1 MGSTTPF
8 SGSAGS
14 PLVAGVDGCRGGWVV
29 VSIAPDGHDPVDV
42 SAVPDLHQLVA
53 RIDSGALTAAAID
66 IPIGLAPQDPRRSDI
81 EARRRL
87 GGRRS
92 SIFPAPVRAALA
104 ATTYEEAC
112 AISRATCGKAI
123 SKQLFNILPKIRE
136 VDALMTPLRQ
146 QRLVEMSPELSLA
159 LLAGAPMSHSK
170 LHRAGRVER
179 MRALA
184 TFFGSETIAHHAGR
198 PPPGAQPDDVLDAF
212 AGAWTARRYAA
223 REHLQLGGDVDGRG
237 LRMEVV
243 A

>member
-1 MGSTTPF
+1 M
-8 SGSAGS
+8 
-14 PLVAGVDGCRGGWVV
+14 
-29 VSIAPDGHDPVDV
+29 
-42 SAVPDLHQLVA
+42 PDLHGLVEQ
-53 RIDSGALTAAAID
+53 IDSGALVAAAID
-66 IPIGLAPQDPRRSDI
+66 IPIGLAQRDPRRSDI

-92 SIFPAPVRAALA
+92 SVFPAPVRPALS

-112 AISRATCGKAI
+112 AMSRAACGKAI

-136 VDALMTPLRQ
+136 VDALVTPLRQ

-159 LLAGAPMSHSK
+159 LLAGAPMSRPK
-170 LHRAGRVER
+170 RHRDGRAER
-179 MRALA
+179 MRALGA
-184 TFFGSETIAHHAGR
+184 FFGSETVAHHAQR
-198 PPPGAQPDDVLDAF
+198 PPAGAQADDVLDAF

-223 REHLQLGGDVDGRG
+223 REHLQLGGELDGRG